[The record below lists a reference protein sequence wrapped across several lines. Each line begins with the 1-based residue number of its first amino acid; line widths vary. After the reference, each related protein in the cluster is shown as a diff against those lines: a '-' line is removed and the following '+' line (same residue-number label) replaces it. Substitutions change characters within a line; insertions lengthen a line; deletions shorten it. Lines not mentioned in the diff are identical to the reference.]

1 MLKHDNI
8 SQKRVPFLEA
18 HLFSA
23 FLFYCFAHSRPVR
36 SLQRTC
42 VHGNIL
48 VSSCTL
54 ACKNRHDVILV
65 QGSLDEI
72 LLHFTFSAIWVY
84 NRSRAVSGLLYFEHR
99 QNLLLC
105 FDRGQTCL
113 WVHVHKTSFFFL
125 SETWHCYY
133 VSKRVKCGPSH
144 VTRISLIWTMLG
156 FSCEIKK
163 ENRNDS
169 GANSETNFHEYLTGC
184 IVCLTSL

>member
-8 SQKRVPFLEA
+8 SQKREPFLEA

-23 FLFYCFAHSRPVR
+23 FLFYCFARSRPVR

-144 VTRISLIWTMLG
+144 VTNNAGVLAWN
-156 FSCEIKK
+156 K
-163 ENRNDS
+163 ERKPERFWREQWNKLSWILDRMHCLFDV
-169 GANSETNFHEYLTGC
+169 ALT
-184 IVCLTSL
+184 VA